1 MSPVLRLL
9 IIDDQSLVCEGLKML
24 FETATSYRVV
34 VINNADEA
42 VLAARRERTDVVILD
57 AALPDDQAFDEGHRL
72 AAMQHAP
79 KVIFL
84 DEDVSQLRAHLAFE
98 VPGSSYLVKSEPF
111 GRVVDAVP
119 RVVAGE
125 RVFCEAIQ
133 ARIRDDSSY
142 GLQLVPIDDDDDPLA
157 ALTRC
162 ELEVLRLLAL
172 GHSVR
177 DCADQLKRASSTVD
191 NHRSNIMKKLDLHK
205 IAQLTRFA
213 IHQGLID

>member
-1 MSPVLRLL
+1 MPPALRLL
-9 IIDDQSLVCEGLKML
+9 IIDDQPLVCEGLKML
-24 FETATSYRVV
+24 IETATSYRVV
-34 VINNADEA
+34 MIDNADEA
-42 VLAARRERTDVVILD
+42 VLATRRERADVVILD

-72 AAMQHAP
+72 AAMRQAP
-79 KVIFL
+79 RVIFL
-84 DEDVSQLRAHLAFE
+84 DQEVCQLRAHLALE

-111 GRVVDAVP
+111 ERVVDAVP

-133 ARIRDDSSY
+133 ARIRDDSS
-142 GLQLVPIDDDDDPLA
+142 GLHLVPIDDEDDPLA
-157 ALTRC
+157 ALTHR

-177 DCADQLKRASSTVD
+177 DCAGLLKRAPSTVD

-205 IAQLTRFA
+205 ISQLTRFA
-213 IHQGLID
+213 MHTGLID